1 MKNTVETI
9 VEIFGTEFEATV
21 EYFYQRGYPATR
33 DEPECPA
40 EFDIQS
46 IMVTNPENG
55 KRLDISD
62 LFTLEM
68 FTVLESQFE
77 SENEPDGDD
86 GDDGDDCDCGDDYFG
101 GE

>member
-1 MKNTVETI
+1 MKNTVEIT
-9 VEIFGTEFEATV
+9 VDIFGTEFEATV
-21 EYFYQRGYPATR
+21 EYFYTRGYPATR

-46 IMVTNPENG
+46 IMVTNPENE

-68 FTVLESQFE
+68 FTVLESKLE
-77 SENEPDGDD
+77 LENEPDVDECGD
-86 GDDGDDCDCGDDYFG
+86 GDFDCGDVFFG